1 MTTSIPRNPNYVTQV
16 QASFDRQRLMATLG
30 ARLLRVQPGEVSIEL
45 PYDDRLSQQHGYTH
59 AGAIT
64 SAVDSACGYAALSLM
79 PEGYE
84 VLTIEY
90 KVNFINPAKGE
101 RFEAVGR
108 VVKSGRTISVCQGE
122 VVACDGPNRVTIAII
137 QASMLAVVGQ

>member
-1 MTTSIPRNPNYVTQV
+1 MTTSIPRNPNYVAQV

-122 VVACDGPNRVTIAII
+122 VVACDGPNRVAIAII